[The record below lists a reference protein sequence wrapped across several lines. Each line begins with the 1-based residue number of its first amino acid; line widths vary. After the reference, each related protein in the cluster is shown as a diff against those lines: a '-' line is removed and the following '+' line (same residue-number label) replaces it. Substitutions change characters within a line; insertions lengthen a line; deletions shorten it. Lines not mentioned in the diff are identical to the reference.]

1 MGPKGLARMSLTFVS
16 KTQVIATGRIFF
28 ALGLIGIG
36 CQHFFFG
43 QFIPLV
49 APIWPKA
56 IPGRLFWVYLVGA
69 ILIAGGGAILASV
82 KARLAARLIGGLF
95 LLSFVLL
102 HVPGNLMARALT
114 VEGWADALTALALAG
129 GCLVVAGTLPQ
140 PAAGSGR
147 SIVWLDKLIP
157 LGVYPLAF
165 MVIVFGADHFI
176 HVKFVASM
184 VPAWIPGHVFWTYF
198 AGAALIA
205 SGVGMITRI
214 KSRLAATLLGAML
227 LTWVI
232 ILHIPRA
239 IADPYSGIGGEWTSV
254 FEALAESGIA
264 FILGE
269 TLSEKDRRL

>member
-1 MGPKGLARMSLTFVS
+1 MSLTFVS
-16 KTQVIATGRIFF
+16 KTRVIATGRIFF

-49 APIWPKA
+49 APIWPTA

-69 ILIAGGGAILASV
+69 ILMAGGGAILAGV
-82 KARLAARLIGGLF
+82 KARLAAMLIGALF

-102 HVPGNLMARALT
+102 HVPGNLMARALS
-114 VEGWADALTALALAG
+114 VEGWADALTALTLAG
-129 GCLVVAGTLPQ
+129 GCLVVAGTLP
-140 PAAGSGR
+140 AAGSG
-147 SIVWLDKLIP
+147 SSLAWLDKLIP
-157 LGVYPLAF
+157 LGMYPLAF

-184 VPAWIPGHVFWTYF
+184 VPAWIPAHIFWTYF
-198 AGAALIA
+198 AGTALIA

-214 KSRLAATLLGAML
+214 KSRLAATLLGVML
-227 LTWVI
+227 LTWVL

-269 TLSEKDRRL
+269 SLSERERQS